1 MEYKVNFVEDTEYRS
16 FIKHKLR
23 SFNDIFSP
31 YHVKSRKEGYFSY
44 FDIRLDEEKKG
55 GLVGMIYW
63 NLMEI
68 EDMYLSQSHR
78 SQGYGTELLFKAIDI
93 AHEKKLNYI
102 LLRTYS
108 FQAKDFFYKHGFR
121 VVGEIT
127 DYPPGESFYIM
138 TLVLNYSKK
147 R

>member
-44 FDIRLDEEKKG
+44 FDIRLDDEKKG
-55 GLVGMIYW
+55 GLIGTIYW

-78 SQGYGTELLFKAIDI
+78 NMGYGTELLLKAFDI
-93 AHEKKLNYI
+93 AHEKKLSYI

-121 VVGEIT
+121 VVGEIA

-138 TLVLNYSKK
+138 THVLNYNQ
-147 R
+147 RR

>member
-1 MEYKVNFVEDTEYRS
+1 MEYNVNFNKDDDYRS
-16 FIKHKLR
+16 FIELKLK
-23 SFNDIFSP
+23 SYNDVFSP

-44 FDIRLDEEKKG
+44 FDIRLEEEYKG

-63 NLMEI
+63 NIMEI
-68 EDMYLSQSHR
+68 EDLYISQSHR
-78 SQGYGTELLFKAIDI
+78 NKGYGKELLLKAIDI

-108 FQAKDFFYKHGFR
+108 FQAKDFFYSFGFR

-138 TLVLNYSKK
+138 KLVLNYRK
-147 R
+147 